1 MAETTLI
8 RLADVMKKVG
18 LKKSWIYHLMQQ
30 GEFPKSVSLGARSV
44 AWVEKEIDEWII
56 NKINNREETQG

>member
-56 NKINNREETQG
+56 NKINNRKETQG

>member
-30 GEFPKSVSLGARSV
+30 DEFPKSVSLGARSV

-56 NKINNREETQG
+56 NKINNRKETQG

>member
-18 LKKSWIYHLMQQ
+18 LKKSWIYHLIQR

>member
-18 LKKSWIYHLMQQ
+18 LKKSWIYHLIQQ

>member
-30 GEFPKSVSLGARSV
+30 GEFPKSVSLGVRSV

>member
-1 MAETTLI
+1 
-8 RLADVMKKVG
+8 MKKVG